1 MNVGHAN
8 QKHPDTIEFLSI
20 AGGRKTLDS
29 DSKDSAARAVK
40 AEAIANLA
48 DFECL
53 VCLDV
58 QEKILQT
65 RCCDAVLCASCYLH
79 IQPPKRCPNDSSLFC
94 GRIERDL
101 KPASRLVNGQIER
114 LLRHFADAAADSLP
128 SDADKSQAQ
137 RSALNQLQ
145 ALGSTPLAGEKVEAQ
160 VHGAA
165 APNAVQGVVHNDLG
179 RVARIRIGDGGVV
192 INDRIIKGKNIVIQN
207 GRLMSGQDVEVI
219 APAVAAARRSHYFP
233 ADAIGILDVCV
244 RQGNLVLEAGSAD
257 EQDVI
262 HIVAQRVPELNNRVL
277 HLDSI
282 DNVRIKLPA
291 AFSETLQLHTMLG
304 SIMTVGDYRIKSG
317 GSIHAAMGNVNIKVD
332 TLLVQP
338 SGKSNMGHSQMN
350 LSREQVTW
358 QRAQLRIRA
367 NMGNISVTD

>member
-1 MNVGHAN
+1 MNVGQAN

-20 AGGRKTLDS
+20 AGGRKTLTS
-29 DSKDSAARAVK
+29 DSEDGAARAVK

-65 RCCDAVLCASCYLH
+65 RCCDAVLCAFCYLH
-79 IQPPKRCPNDSSLFC
+79 IQPPRRCPNDSSPFS

-114 LLRHFADAAADSLP
+114 LLRHFADAAAGSLP
-128 SDADKSQAQ
+128 SDAYKSQAQ

-160 VHGAA
+160 IHGAA
-165 APNAVQGVVHNDLG
+165 APNAVQGVAHNDLG
-179 RVARIRIGDGGVV
+179 RVAKMRIGDGGLV

-207 GRLMSGQDVEVI
+207 GRLVSGQDVEVI
-219 APAVAAARRSHYFP
+219 SPAVTRRSHYFP
-233 ADAIGILDVCV
+233 ADAISTLDVCV
-244 RQGNLVLEAGSAD
+244 RQGNLVLAAGSAD
-257 EQDVI
+257 EQDMI
-262 HIVAQRVPELNNRVL
+262 HIVAQSVPKLNNRVL
-277 HLDSI
+277 HIDSI
-282 DNVRIKLPA
+282 DSVLIKLPA
-291 AFSETLQLHTMLG
+291 VFGETLQLHTMLG
-304 SIMTVGDYRIKSG
+304 SISTMADYRIKSG
-317 GSIHAAMGNVNIKVD
+317 GSISADMGNVVIKVD

-338 SGKSNMGHSQMN
+338 HGISYMGHSQMN
-350 LSREQVTW
+350 LSREQVSW
-358 QRAQLRIRA
+358 RRAHLCIRA
-367 NMGNISVTD
+367 NGGNISVTD

>member
-1 MNVGHAN
+1 MMNVGHAN

-20 AGGRKTLDS
+20 AGGRKTLNS
-29 DSKDSAARAVK
+29 DSEDSAARAVK

-79 IQPPKRCPNDSSLFC
+79 IQPPKRCPNDSSPFS

-114 LLRHFADAAADSLP
+114 LLRHFTDAAAGSLP

-160 VHGAA
+160 GAA
-165 APNAVQGVVHNDLG
+165 ASNAVQGVAHNDLG
-179 RVARIRIGDGGVV
+179 RVAKIRAADWGVA

-207 GRLMSGQDVEVI
+207 GRLVSGQDVEVI
-219 APAVAAARRSHYFP
+219 SPAVARRSHYFP
-233 ADAIGILDVCV
+233 SDAISTLDVCV
-244 RQGNLVLEAGSAD
+244 RQGNLVLAAGSAD
-257 EQDVI
+257 EQDMI
-262 HIVAQRVPELNNRVL
+262 HIVAQSVPKLNNRVL

-282 DNVRIKLPA
+282 DSVLIKLPA
-291 AFSETLQLHTMLG
+291 VFGETLQLHTMLG
-304 SIMTVGDYRIKSG
+304 SISTMADYRIKSG
-317 GSIHAAMGNVNIKVD
+317 GSISADMGNVIIKVD

-338 SGKSNMGHSQMN
+338 SGTSYMGHSQMT
-350 LSREQVTW
+350 LSREQVAW
-358 QRAQLRIRA
+358 RRAHLRIRT
-367 NMGNISVTD
+367 NGGNISVID

>member
-20 AGGRKTLDS
+20 MGGRKTLSS
-29 DSKDSAARAVK
+29 DSEDSATRAVK

-65 RCCDAVLCASCYLH
+65 RCCDAVLCAVCYLH
-79 IQPPKRCPNDSSLFC
+79 IQPPKRCPNDSSSFC

-101 KPASRLVNGQIER
+101 KPASRLVSGQIER
-114 LLRHFADAAADSLP
+114 LSRHFADITAGSSP
-128 SDADKSQAQ
+128 SDAYKCQVQ
-137 RSALNQLQ
+137 RTTLCQM
-145 ALGSTPLAGEKVEAQ
+145 GHTPPAGKKPPVEAQ
-160 VHGAA
+160 LDGAV
-165 APNAVQGVVHNDLG
+165 APNAVQGAAHIDLG
-179 RVARIRIGDGGVV
+179 RVAQMRIGDGGVV
-192 INDRIIKGKNIVIQN
+192 IKDRIIKGKNIVIQN

-219 APAVAAARRSHYFP
+219 TPTVVDARRSYYFL
-233 ADAIGILDVCV
+233 ANAIGILDVCV
-244 RQGNLVLEAGSAD
+244 CQGNLVLAAGSAD
-257 EQDVI
+257 EQNVI
-262 HIVAQRVPELNNRVL
+262 HIVAESAPELNNRVL
-277 HLDSI
+277 HINSI
-282 DNVRIKLPA
+282 DSVLIKLPA

-304 SIMTVGDYRIKSG
+304 SITTMGDYRIKSG
-317 GSIHAAMGNVNIKVD
+317 GSIHADLGNVNIKVD

-338 SGKSNMGHSQMN
+338 SGTSYMSHSQMN

-358 QRAQLRIRA
+358 QRAHLRIRA